1 MHVRKFLL
9 LPVTSDSLAWLSI
22 LIVFLISCL
31 ALLGWIFNFTLLTRI
46 ESDWIA
52 MKIITAICFALSA
65 AGLAFIKMTPVRTPF
80 IRRIPGILVGLAG
93 LSTIATYA
101 VRKITG
107 WESSLWDVPF
117 LNLLLA
123 RETRMA
129 LLTAILFLIIGAAL
143 SLLVTGRRRHA
154 NIAHALTLP
163 ASVASYLVPVSYLL
177 GVQYLHGWYDTP
189 VALHTGIA
197 FCVLC
202 IAIFAVRPDTWLMRV
217 FTGDLAGSVM
227 ARRLL
232 PGLLVIPLL
241 IGWLRMYGERVGVF
255 KSEVGVALVAVAYT
269 FCFIWLIWLVAQS
282 VNTTDALRRQA
293 DEALRR
299 EHEFVSVVLDTEG
312 ALVVVLD
319 KEGRIRRFNRACE
332 ATTGYSTTEATGRVF
347 WEFLVPSGELP
358 GVKKTW
364 DVLKSGDFPNTYQN
378 YWVTKNGSPRL
389 ISWSNTALTDER
401 GDVEYIIGTGIDITE
416 RNLAENALR
425 ESEERFRAIA
435 SNSPDHL
442 LVQDLA
448 LRYAFVINPQLGLN
462 EQEMIG
468 KTDFEFLPKDEAER
482 LRRIKKKVLET
493 GSPIRLELP
502 LTSRSGERQFF
513 EGSYIPKRDRKGQI
527 NGLIGYF
534 RNITERNK
542 MEDDLR
548 KARDELELRV
558 QERTLELTQA
568 YDKLMEE
575 TKEREKLEEKLRQ
588 AHKMEAIGTLA
599 GGIAH
604 DFNNILAAII
614 GFAEMIEEDFS
625 EDSTNLRHIRRVLS
639 AASRGRDLVR
649 QILTFSRKTDNVRGQ
664 MSLTPIIH
672 ETIHF
677 LRASIPKT
685 IEIVFTTTADSDII
699 VASQGEVQQILM
711 NLGTNAAL
719 AMHENGGTLEI
730 LLKSLNLNNEAREF
744 FPEIQPGDYL
754 QLSVRD
760 TGTGI
765 PPDVLSRIFEPFFTT
780 REVGK
785 GTGMGLAVVYG
796 IVKDLGG
803 TIAVESEPGIGSTF
817 RVLLKA
823 ASDYVPEPDKE
834 LLVSTGMGR
843 ILFVDDEDLLVEW
856 GQDVLVRLGYTVRAF
871 TDVSD
876 ALKIFSSDPAQFD
889 LIITDQTMPH
899 MTGVQLAN
907 KLLEIRNDIPIIL
920 CTGYSDSVSSEKVK
934 EAGIKEFL
942 MKPLGKQQLAEVVR
956 RVLDTTNHNDQS
968 AHEDE
973 WKG

>member
-1 MHVRKFLL
+1 
-9 LPVTSDSLAWLSI
+9 
-22 LIVFLISCL
+22 
-31 ALLGWIFNFTLLTRI
+31 
-46 ESDWIA
+46 
-52 MKIITAICFALSA
+52 
-65 AGLAFIKMTPVRTPF
+65 
-80 IRRIPGILVGLAG
+80 
-93 LSTIATYA
+93 
-101 VRKITG
+101 
-107 WESSLWDVPF
+107 
-117 LNLLLA
+117 
-123 RETRMA
+123 MA
-129 LLTAILFLIIGAAL
+129 LLTAILFLIIGSIF
-143 SLLVTGRRRHA
+143 SLLATGRRRHA

-163 ASVASYLVPVSYLL
+163 AAVAGYLVPVSYLI

-197 FCVLC
+197 FCILC

-232 PGLLVIPLL
+232 PGLLAIPLL

-269 FCFIWLIWLVAQS
+269 FCFIWLIWLVAKS
-282 VNTTDALRRQA
+282 VNTADALRRQA

-299 EHEFVSVVLDTEG
+299 EHAFISAVLDTEG
-312 ALVVVLD
+312 ALWLFSIGR
-319 KEGRIRRFNRACE
+319 GRIRRFNRACE
-332 ATTGYSTTEATGRVF
+332 AITGYSTIEVTGRVF
-347 WEFLVPSGELP
+347 WEFLVPPEELA

-364 DVLKSGDFPNTYQN
+364 EALKTGDFPNTYEN

-389 ISWSNTALTDER
+389 ISWSNTSLTDEK

-416 RNLAENALR
+416 RNLAEISLR

-442 LVQDLA
+442 LVQNLA
-448 LRYAFVINPQLGLN
+448 LRYTLVINPQFGLT

-468 KTDFEFLPKDEAER
+468 KTDFDFLLKDDAER
-482 LRRIKKKVLET
+482 LTRIKKKVLET

-502 LTSRSGERQFF
+502 IASPRGEQQSF
-513 EGSYIPKRDRKGQI
+513 EGSYIPKRDGKGQI

-534 RNITERNK
+534 RNVTERNQI
-542 MEDDLR
+542 EDDLR
-548 KARDELELRV
+548 KVRDELELRV
-558 QERTLELTQA
+558 QERTNELTEA
-568 YDKLMEE
+568 YDRLVEE

-614 GFAEMIEEDFS
+614 GFAEMIEEDIS
-625 EDSTNLRHIRRVLS
+625 EDSTSLQHIRRVLS

-685 IEIVFTTTADSDII
+685 IEIVFTTTADSDTI
-699 VASQGEVQQILM
+699 VASPGELQQIIM
-711 NLGTNAAL
+711 NLGANAAL
-719 AMHENGGTLEI
+719 AMHKNGGTLEVS
-730 LLKSLNLNNEAREF
+730 LKNLNLNNEAQQF

-760 TGTGI
+760 TGIGI
-765 PPDVLSRIFEPFFTT
+765 TPDALSRIFEPFFTT

-796 IVKDLGG
+796 IVRDLGG
-803 TIAVESEPGIGSTF
+803 TITVESEPGIGSTF
-817 RVLLKA
+817 RVLLPKA
-823 ASDYVPEPDKE
+823 TSDKVSELDKDP
-834 LLVSTGMGR
+834 SISSGKGR
-843 ILFVDDEDLLVEW
+843 ILFVDDEDFLVEW
-856 GQDVLVRLGYTVRAF
+856 GQAVLERLGYTVRAF
-871 TDVSD
+871 TDATD
-876 ALKIFSSDPAQFD
+876 ALMAFSSDPAQFD
-889 LIITDQTMPH
+889 LIITDQTMPN
-899 MTGVQLAN
+899 MTGIQLAR
-907 KLLEIRNDIPIIL
+907 KVMEIRNNIPIIL
-920 CTGYSDSVSSEKVK
+920 CTGHSDSVSSEKAK
-934 EAGIKEFL
+934 EAGTKEFL
-942 MKPLGKQQLAEVVR
+942 MKPLGRQELAEAIW
-956 RVLDTTNHNDQS
+956 RVFDTTES
-968 AHEDE
+968 
-973 WKG
+973 KG